1 MNLLLQTV
9 LTTFKIQSDSQ
20 FSAVFSTAD
29 DSFIYRCFSPLA
41 FTTSPPQISA
51 ASLDFPA
58 ELLHEFLFLSCSSK
72 VGLFR
77 SHLWPCSLLTLH
89 MPYGC
94 SSVHLASINS
104 KPVSL
109 AQTLLN
115 FRPSHF
121 PTEGFLE
128 TQDFKTE
135 KISGKVK

>member
-58 ELLHEFLFLSCSSK
+58 ELLHEFLFLSCSAK

-89 MPYGC
+89 IPYG
-94 SSVHLASINS
+94 SHSINS

-109 AQTLLN
+109 VQTLLN